1 MGGRKM
7 PSAISNLVLLNKCKR
22 FIAIDPSL
30 RAIDSLVKDALVSAE
45 RELRNIDRPSA
56 LAWLREHYNA
66 LFTRTYAE
74 ISAIT
79 QADPGVITA
88 ESLDPDISDDTG
100 FVEDDIVYIA
110 GTAGMDEL
118 NRRLYRYA
126 RISAT
131 TGSLKSLNDKTDVN
145 TTNYDEYSSGG
156 YIYHAG
162 IKIPNS
168 TIEPTTVD
176 DWKWTIH
183 DIFGVTFDLFP
194 SDPISEEAQLADAIH
209 SYPSGRP
216 QRWRYARYGY
226 GNISSSPE
234 HFLHF
239 TPTGGRHNIG
249 LSIEKSYPDLSTWS
263 GTGYAPHPPEVH
275 DAIWHR
281 ALSNLATNAERQKRS
296 TDQRVAPHVEILF
309 AQTWHQKKLEDEAMI
324 RNFSRRLLGDKPSS
338 GPNSGWSA

>member
-1 MGGRKM
+1 M

-30 RAIDSLVKDALVSAE
+30 RAIDSLVKDALVSSE
-45 RELRNIDRPSA
+45 REIRDIDRPSP
-56 LAWLREHYNA
+56 LAWLRESYNA

-88 ESLDPDISDDTG
+88 ESLDEDIDDDHG
-100 FVEDDIVYIA
+100 FSEDDIVFAA
-110 GTAGMDEL
+110 GIDGMDEL
-118 NRRLYRYA
+118 NMRLYRFVKL
-126 RISAT
+126 SAT
-131 TGSLKSLNDKTDVN
+131 TGSLKQLNDQIDVV

-168 TIEPTTVD
+168 TIEPSNSD
-176 DWKWTIH
+176 DWDWLIH
-183 DIFGVTFDLFP
+183 DVFGVTFDLKP
-194 SDPISEEAQLADAIH
+194 SDPISEEAQLADAQQF
-209 SYPSGRP
+209 SPSGRP
-216 QRWRYARYGY
+216 RRWRYARYGY

-249 LSIEKSYPDLSTWS
+249 LQIEKSYPDLSTWS
-263 GTGYAPHPPEVH
+263 GSGYSPHPPEVH

-281 ALSNLATNAERQKRS
+281 ALSNLATNAERQQRS
-296 TDQRVAPHVEILF
+296 TEQRVAAHIEVLF
-309 AQTWHQKKLEDEAMI
+309 AQTWHRKKLDDEAMI
-324 RNFSRRLLGDKPSS
+324 RSFSRRLIGDNPSS
-338 GPNSGWSA
+338 GPNSGWKA